1 MSHRR
6 SRPMPALAK
15 AIVVGTLVGF
25 GLILATVFASGSTF
39 GQRCDRAYAGDPLEA
54 ERCVDRLAHGGRA

>member
-15 AIVVGTLVGF
+15 AIVIGTLVGF
-25 GLILATVFASGSTF
+25 GLILASVFAGGSTF

-54 ERCVDRLAHGGRA
+54 ERCVERLAHGDRP